1 MVVFYTVLYS
11 SVLYSSIQ
19 YFYPLSIFKLCDFH
33 RTSKVCMCVVGGDC
47 PNLAK
52 DFAFGSQENSTKS
65 IAPSVCENKGA
76 TQEQKYSYCICI
88 SYIYS
93 YHTYMNM
100 SFVCHCKK
108 ENML

>member
-1 MVVFYTVLYS
+1 MVVFYSVLSS
-11 SVLYSSIQ
+11 SVVQ

-33 RTSKVCMCVVGGDC
+33 RTSKVCMCGWSVET
-47 PNLAK
+47 AK

-65 IAPSVCENKGA
+65 IAPTVCENKGA